1 MAYDVNK
8 LLQLSHLKSLAEKV
22 AADCAKQT
30 DLTKLS
36 EKVEGII
43 ATGGEANKLEGVK
56 VNGVALSIADKM
68 VDLLVATG
76 TNNGTLKVNN
86 VDIAVAGLKA
96 LAYKAQVSEAD
107 FDAALKAAFKAKA
120 EQSALNAVKSDVDTL
135 KGSGAGSVDQKVTDA
150 LNEFATKVSDD
161 KVVNTYKELVDWAAQ
176 HGGEAA
182 TMAGNI
188 TKNTKAIEAVKTLI
202 GTLPEEAASRDIVGY
217 IAESIAAIGIGDYAK
232 TADMQAALAKKVDVV
247 AGSRLMTDAEGTK
260 LNGITAN
267 ATKVE
272 KSNTNG
278 NVKINGAETVVYTL
292 PQDVVKGQ
300 IATSQEVTEMLN
312 EVFAS
317 PAA

>member
-56 VNGVALSIADKM
+56 VNGVALEIAEKM
-68 VDLLVATG
+68 VNLLVATG
-76 TNNGTLKVNN
+76 TENGTLKVNN

-96 LAYKAQVSEAD
+96 LAYKAQVSETD
-107 FDAALKAAFKAKA
+107 FDTALKAAFKAKA
-120 EQSALNAVKSDVDTL
+120 EQSVLNAVKSDVDTL

-161 KVVNTYKELVDWAAQ
+161 KVVNTYKELVDWAAK

-188 TKNTKAIEAVKTLI
+188 TKNTQAIEAIKTLI
-202 GTLPEEAASRDIVGY
+202 GTLPEEAASKDIVGY

-260 LNGITAN
+260 LNGIAAN

-272 KSNTNG
+272 KSNING
-278 NVKINGAETVVYTL
+278 NVKINGAETVVYAL

-312 EVFAS
+312 EVFSS

>member
-8 LLQLSHLKSLAEKV
+8 LMQLAHLKALAEKV

-36 EKVEGII
+36 AKVDGII
-43 ATGGEANKLEGVK
+43 ATGGEPNKLEGVK
-56 VNGVALSIADKM
+56 VNGAALPIAEKM
-68 VDLLVATG
+68 VDLLFATG
-76 TNNGTLKVNN
+76 TANGTLKVNN

-107 FDAALKAAFKAKA
+107 FDTALKAAFKAKA

-135 KGSGAGSVDQKVTDA
+135 KGTGAGSVDQKVTDA

-182 TMAGNI
+182 TMTGNI
-188 TKNTKAIEAVKTLI
+188 TKNTQAIDAVKTLI
-202 GTLPEEAASRDIVGY
+202 GTLPVEATSATVVDY
-217 IAESIAAIGIGDYAK
+217 IAEAIAAIGIGDYAK
-232 TADMQAALAKKVDVV
+232 VADMNAALDKKVDKV

-260 LNGITAN
+260 LNGIAAG

-272 KSNTNG
+272 KSTTNG
-278 NVKINGAETVVYTL
+278 NVKINGVETAIYTE
-292 PQDVVKGQ
+292 PKDVVHGA
-300 IATSQEVTEMLN
+300 IATSAEVTEMLN
-312 EVFAS
+312 EVFAT

>member
-56 VNGVALSIADKM
+56 VNGVALEIAEKM
-68 VDLLVATG
+68 VNLLVATG
-76 TNNGTLKVNN
+76 TENGTLKVNN

-96 LAYKAQVSEAD
+96 LAYKAQVSETD
-107 FDAALKAAFKAKA
+107 FDTALKAAFKAKA

-161 KVVNTYKELVDWAAQ
+161 KVVNTYKELVDWAAK

-188 TKNTKAIEAVKTLI
+188 TKNTQAIEAVKTLI
-202 GTLPEEAASRDIVGY
+202 GTLPEEAASKDIVGY

-260 LNGITAN
+260 LNGIAAN

-272 KSNTNG
+272 KSNING
-278 NVKINGAETVVYTL
+278 NVKINGTETVVYAL

>member
-36 EKVEGII
+36 EKAEGII

-56 VNGVALSIADKM
+56 VNGVALEIAEKM
-68 VDLLVATG
+68 VNLLVATG
-76 TNNGTLKVNN
+76 TENGTLKVNN

-96 LAYKAQVSEAD
+96 LAYKAQVSETD
-107 FDAALKAAFKAKA
+107 FDTALKAAFKAKA

-161 KVVNTYKELVDWAAQ
+161 KVVNTYKELVDWAAK

-188 TKNTKAIEAVKTLI
+188 TKNTQAIEAIKTLI
-202 GTLPEEAASRDIVGY
+202 GTLPEEAASKDIVGY

-260 LNGITAN
+260 LNGIAAN

-272 KSNTNG
+272 KSNING
-278 NVKINGAETVVYTL
+278 NVKINGAETVVYAL

-312 EVFAS
+312 EVFSS

>member
-56 VNGVALSIADKM
+56 VNGVALEIAEKM
-68 VDLLVATG
+68 VNLLVATG
-76 TNNGTLKVNN
+76 TENGTLKVNN

-96 LAYKAQVSEAD
+96 LAYKAQVSETD
-107 FDAALKAAFKAKA
+107 FDTALKAAFKAKA

-161 KVVNTYKELVDWAAQ
+161 KVVNTYKELVDWAAK

-188 TKNTKAIEAVKTLI
+188 TKNTQAIEAIKTLI
-202 GTLPEEAASRDIVGY
+202 GTLPEEAASKDIVGY

-232 TADMQAALAKKVDVV
+232 TADMQAALAKKVDAVE
-247 AGSRLMTDAEGTK
+247 GSRLMTNAEGAK
-260 LNGITAN
+260 LNGIAAN

-272 KSNTNG
+272 KSDTNG
-278 NVKINGAETVVYTL
+278 NVKINGTETVVYAL

>member
-56 VNGVALSIADKM
+56 VNGVALEIAEKM
-68 VDLLVATG
+68 VNLLVATG
-76 TNNGTLKVNN
+76 TENGTLKVNN

-96 LAYKAQVSEAD
+96 LAYKAQVSETD
-107 FDAALKAAFKAKA
+107 FDTALKAAFKAKA

-135 KGSGAGSVDQKVTDA
+135 KSSGAGSVDQKVTDA

-161 KVVNTYKELVDWAAQ
+161 KVVNTYKELVDWAAK

-188 TKNTKAIEAVKTLI
+188 TKNTQAIEAIKTLI
-202 GTLPEEAASRDIVGY
+202 GTLPEEAASKDIVGY

-260 LNGITAN
+260 LNGIAAN

-272 KSNTNG
+272 KSNING
-278 NVKINGAETVVYTL
+278 NVKINGAETVVYAL

-312 EVFAS
+312 EVFSS

>member
-56 VNGVALSIADKM
+56 VNGVALEIAEKM
-68 VDLLVATG
+68 VNLLVATG
-76 TNNGTLKVNN
+76 TENGTLKVNN

-96 LAYKAQVSEAD
+96 LAYKAQVSETD
-107 FDAALKAAFKAKA
+107 FDTALKAAFKAKA

-161 KVVNTYKELVDWAAQ
+161 KVVNTYKELVDWAAK

-188 TKNTKAIEAVKTLI
+188 TKNTQAIEAIKTLI
-202 GTLPEEAASRDIVGY
+202 GTLPEEAASKDIVGY

-260 LNGITAN
+260 LNGIAAN

-272 KSNTNG
+272 KSNING
-278 NVKINGAETVVYTL
+278 NVKINGAETVVYAL
-292 PQDVVKGQ
+292 PQDVVKGK

-312 EVFAS
+312 EVFSS

>member
-56 VNGVALSIADKM
+56 VNGVALEIAEKM
-68 VDLLVATG
+68 VNLLVATG
-76 TNNGTLKVNN
+76 TENGTLKVNN

-96 LAYKAQVSEAD
+96 LAYKAQVSETD
-107 FDAALKAAFKAKA
+107 FDTALKAAFKAKA

-150 LNEFATKVSDD
+150 LNEFATKVSAD
-161 KVVNTYKELVDWAAQ
+161 KVVNTYKELVDWAAK

-188 TKNTKAIEAVKTLI
+188 TKNTQAIEAIKTLI
-202 GTLPEEAASRDIVGY
+202 GTLPEEAASKDIVGY

-260 LNGITAN
+260 LNGIAAN

-272 KSNTNG
+272 KSNING
-278 NVKINGAETVVYTL
+278 NVKINGAETVVYAL

-312 EVFAS
+312 EVFSS

>member
-56 VNGVALSIADKM
+56 VNGVALEIAEKM
-68 VDLLVATG
+68 VNLLVATG
-76 TNNGTLKVNN
+76 TENGTLKVNN

-96 LAYKAQVSEAD
+96 LAYKAQVSETD
-107 FDAALKAAFKAKA
+107 FDTALKAAFKAKA

-150 LNEFATKVSDD
+150 LNEFASKVSDD
-161 KVVNTYKELVDWAAQ
+161 KVVNTYKELVDWAAK

-188 TKNTKAIEAVKTLI
+188 TKNTQAIEAIKTLI
-202 GTLPEEAASRDIVGY
+202 GTLPEEAASKDIVGY

-260 LNGITAN
+260 LNGIAAN

-272 KSNTNG
+272 KSNING
-278 NVKINGAETVVYTL
+278 NVKINGAETVVYAL

-312 EVFAS
+312 EVFSS

>member
-43 ATGGEANKLEGVK
+43 ATVGEANKLEGVK
-56 VNGVALSIADKM
+56 VNGVALEIAEKM
-68 VDLLVATG
+68 VNLLVATG
-76 TNNGTLKVNN
+76 TENGTLKVNN

-96 LAYKAQVSEAD
+96 LAYKAQVSETD
-107 FDAALKAAFKAKA
+107 FDTALKAAFKAKA

-161 KVVNTYKELVDWAAQ
+161 KVVNTYKELVDWAAK

-188 TKNTKAIEAVKTLI
+188 TKNTQAIEAIKTLI
-202 GTLPEEAASRDIVGY
+202 GTLPEEAASKDIVGY

-260 LNGITAN
+260 LNGIAAN

-272 KSNTNG
+272 KSNING
-278 NVKINGAETVVYTL
+278 NVKINGAETVVYAL

-312 EVFAS
+312 EVFSS

>member
-36 EKVEGII
+36 EKVEG
-43 ATGGEANKLEGVK
+43 VK
-56 VNGVALSIADKM
+56 VNGVALEIAEKM
-68 VDLLVATG
+68 VNLLVATG
-76 TNNGTLKVNN
+76 TENGTLKVNN
-86 VDIAVAGLKA
+86 VDIAVAGLKS
-96 LAYKAQVSEAD
+96 LAYKAQVSETD
-107 FDAALKAAFKAKA
+107 FDTALKAAFKAKA

-161 KVVNTYKELVDWAAQ
+161 KVVNTYKELVDWAAK

-202 GTLPEEAASRDIVGY
+202 GTLPEEAASKDIVGY

-260 LNGITAN
+260 LNGIAAN

-272 KSNTNG
+272 KSNING
-278 NVKINGAETVVYTL
+278 NVKINGAETVVYAL

-312 EVFAS
+312 EVFSS

>member
-8 LLQLSHLKSLAEKV
+8 LLQLAHLKSLAEKV
-22 AADCAKQT
+22 AADCAKQA

-188 TKNTKAIEAVKTLI
+188 TKNTQAIEAIKTLI
-202 GTLPEEAASRDIVGY
+202 GTLPEEAASKDIVGY

-260 LNGITAN
+260 LNGIAAN

-272 KSNTNG
+272 KSNING
-278 NVKINGAETVVYTL
+278 NVKINGAETVVYAL

-312 EVFAS
+312 EVFSS

>member
-56 VNGVALSIADKM
+56 VNGVALEIAEKM
-68 VDLLVATG
+68 VNLLVATG
-76 TNNGTLKVNN
+76 TENGTLKVNN

-96 LAYKAQVSEAD
+96 LAYKAQVSETD
-107 FDAALKAAFKAKA
+107 FDTALKAAFKAKA

-161 KVVNTYKELVDWAAQ
+161 KVVNTYKELVDWAAK

-188 TKNTKAIEAVKTLI
+188 TKNTQAIEAIKTLI
-202 GTLPEEAASRDIVGY
+202 GTLPEEAASKDIVGY

-260 LNGITAN
+260 LNGIAAN

-272 KSNTNG
+272 KSNING
-278 NVKINGAETVVYTL
+278 NVKINGAETVVYAL

-312 EVFAS
+312 EVFSS

>member
-30 DLTKLS
+30 ALTKLS

-56 VNGVALSIADKM
+56 VNGVALSIADKI

-76 TNNGTLKVNN
+76 TENGTLKVNN

-107 FDAALKAAFKAKA
+107 FDTALKAAFKAKA

-135 KGSGAGSVDQKVTDA
+135 KGSGAGSVDQKVTEA
-150 LNEFATKVSDD
+150 LIEFATKVSDNQ
-161 KVVNTYKELVDWAAQ
+161 VVNTYKELVDWAAKY
-176 HGGEAA
+176 GGEAA

-202 GTLPEEAASRDIVGY
+202 GTLPEEAASKDIVGY

-260 LNGITAN
+260 LNGIAAN

-272 KSNTNG
+272 KSNING
-278 NVKINGAETVVYTL
+278 NVKINGAETVVYAL
-292 PQDVVKGQ
+292 PQDVVKSQ

-312 EVFAS
+312 EVFSS

>member
-56 VNGVALSIADKM
+56 VNGVALEIAEKM
-68 VDLLVATG
+68 VNLLVATG
-76 TNNGTLKVNN
+76 TENGTLKVNN

-107 FDAALKAAFKAKA
+107 FDTALKAAFKAKA

-161 KVVNTYKELVDWAAQ
+161 KVVNTYKELVDWAAK

-188 TKNTKAIEAVKTLI
+188 TKKTKAIEAVKTLI
-202 GTLPEEAASRDIVGY
+202 GTSKDIVGY

-232 TADMQAALAKKVDVV
+232 TADMQAALAKKVDAVE
-247 AGSRLMTDAEGTK
+247 GSRLMTNAEGAK
-260 LNGITAN
+260 LNGIAAN

-272 KSNTNG
+272 KSDTNG
-278 NVKINGAETVVYTL
+278 NVKINGTETVVYAL

>member
-56 VNGVALSIADKM
+56 VNGVALEIAEKM
-68 VDLLVATG
+68 VNLLVATG
-76 TNNGTLKVNN
+76 TENGTLKVNN

-96 LAYKAQVSEAD
+96 LAYKAQVSETD
-107 FDAALKAAFKAKA
+107 FDTALKAAFKAKA

-161 KVVNTYKELVDWAAQ
+161 KVVNTYKELVDWAAK

-182 TMAGNI
+182 TMAGNT
-188 TKNTKAIEAVKTLI
+188 TKNTQAIEAIKTLI
-202 GTLPEEAASRDIVGY
+202 GTLPEEAASKDIVGY

-260 LNGITAN
+260 LNGIAAN

-272 KSNTNG
+272 KSNING
-278 NVKINGAETVVYTL
+278 NVKINGAETVVYAL

-312 EVFAS
+312 EVFSS

>member
-56 VNGVALSIADKM
+56 VNGVALEIAEKM
-68 VDLLVATG
+68 VNLLVATG
-76 TNNGTLKVNN
+76 TENGTLKVNN

-96 LAYKAQVSEAD
+96 LAYKAQVAETD
-107 FDAALKAAFKAKA
+107 FDTALKAAFKAKA

-161 KVVNTYKELVDWAAQ
+161 KVVNTYKELVDWAAK

-188 TKNTKAIEAVKTLI
+188 TKNTQAIEAVKTLI
-202 GTLPEEAASRDIVGY
+202 GTLPEEAASKDIVGY

-260 LNGITAN
+260 LNGIAAN

-272 KSNTNG
+272 KSNING
-278 NVKINGAETVVYTL
+278 NVKINGAETVVYAL

-312 EVFAS
+312 EVFSS

>member
-36 EKVEGII
+36 GKVEGII

-56 VNGVALSIADKM
+56 VNGVALEIAEKM
-68 VDLLVATG
+68 VNLLVATG
-76 TNNGTLKVNN
+76 TENGTLKVNN

-96 LAYKAQVSEAD
+96 LAYKAQVSETD
-107 FDAALKAAFKAKA
+107 FDTALKAAFKAKA

-161 KVVNTYKELVDWAAQ
+161 KVVNTYKELVDWAAK

-188 TKNTKAIEAVKTLI
+188 TKNTQAIEAIKTLI
-202 GTLPEEAASRDIVGY
+202 GTLPEEAASKDIVGY

-260 LNGITAN
+260 LNGIAAN

-272 KSNTNG
+272 KSNING
-278 NVKINGAETVVYTL
+278 NVKINGAETVVYAL

-312 EVFAS
+312 EVFSS

>member
-1 MAYDVNK
+1 MAYDINK

-56 VNGVALSIADKM
+56 VNGVALEIAEKM
-68 VDLLVATG
+68 VNLLVATG
-76 TNNGTLKVNN
+76 TENGTLKVNN

-107 FDAALKAAFKAKA
+107 FDTALKAAFKAKA

-161 KVVNTYKELVDWAAQ
+161 KVVNTYKELVDWAAK

-202 GTLPEEAASRDIVGY
+202 GTLPEEATSKDIVGY

-247 AGSRLMTDAEGTK
+247 AGSRLMTNAEGAK
-260 LNGITAN
+260 LNGIAAN

-272 KSNTNG
+272 KSDTNG
-278 NVKINGAETVVYTL
+278 NVKINGTETVVYAL
-292 PQDVVKGQ
+292 PHDVVKGQ

>member
-56 VNGVALSIADKM
+56 VNGVALEIAEKM
-68 VDLLVATG
+68 VNLLVATG
-76 TNNGTLKVNN
+76 TENGTLKVNN

-96 LAYKAQVSEAD
+96 LAYKAQVSETD
-107 FDAALKAAFKAKA
+107 FDTALKAAFKAKA

-161 KVVNTYKELVDWAAQ
+161 KVVNTYKELVDWAAK

-188 TKNTKAIEAVKTLI
+188 TKNTQAIEAIKTLI
-202 GTLPEEAASRDIVGY
+202 GTLPEEAASKDIVGY

-260 LNGITAN
+260 LNGIAAN

-272 KSNTNG
+272 KSNVNG
-278 NVKINGAETVVYTL
+278 NVKINGAETVVYAL

-312 EVFAS
+312 EVFSS

>member
-56 VNGVALSIADKM
+56 VNGVALEIAEKM
-68 VDLLVATG
+68 VNLLVATG
-76 TNNGTLKVNN
+76 TENGTLKVNN

-96 LAYKAQVSEAD
+96 LAYKAQVSETD
-107 FDAALKAAFKAKA
+107 FDTALKAAFKAKA

-161 KVVNTYKELVDWAAQ
+161 KVVNTYKELVDWAAK

-188 TKNTKAIEAVKTLI
+188 TKNTQAIEAIKTLI
-202 GTLPEEAASRDIVGY
+202 GTLPEEAASKDIVGY

-260 LNGITAN
+260 LNGIAAN

-272 KSNTNG
+272 KSNVNG
-278 NVKINGAETVVYTL
+278 NVKINGAETVVYAL
-292 PQDVVKGQ
+292 PQDVIQGK

-312 EVFAS
+312 EVFSS

>member
-1 MAYDVNK
+1 MAYDINK

-56 VNGVALSIADKM
+56 VNGVALEIAEKM
-68 VDLLVATG
+68 VNLLVATG
-76 TNNGTLKVNN
+76 TENGTLKVNN

-107 FDAALKAAFKAKA
+107 FDTALKAAFKAKA

-161 KVVNTYKELVDWAAQ
+161 KVVNTYKELVDWAAK

-202 GTLPEEAASRDIVGY
+202 GTLPEEATSKDIVGY
-217 IAESIAAIGIGDYAK
+217 IAESITAIGIGDYAK
-232 TADMQAALAKKVDVV
+232 TADMQAALAKKVDAVE
-247 AGSRLMTDAEGTK
+247 GSRLMTNAEGAK
-260 LNGITAN
+260 LNGIAAN

-272 KSNTNG
+272 KSDTNG
-278 NVKINGAETVVYTL
+278 NVKINGTETVVYVL

-300 IATSQEVTEMLN
+300 IAISQEVTEMLN

>member
-56 VNGVALSIADKM
+56 VNGVALEIAEKM
-68 VDLLVATG
+68 VNLLVATG
-76 TNNGTLKVNN
+76 TENGTLKVNN

-202 GTLPEEAASRDIVGY
+202 GTLPEEAASKDIVGY

-232 TADMQAALAKKVDVV
+232 TADMQAALANKVDVV
-247 AGSRLMTDAEGTK
+247 AGYRLMTDA
-260 LNGITAN
+260 
-267 ATKVE
+267 
-272 KSNTNG
+272 
-278 NVKINGAETVVYTL
+278 
-292 PQDVVKGQ
+292 
-300 IATSQEVTEMLN
+300 
-312 EVFAS
+312 
-317 PAA
+317 

>member
-1 MAYDVNK
+1 MVN
-8 LLQLSHLKSLAEKV
+8 
-22 AADCAKQT
+22 
-30 DLTKLS
+30 
-36 EKVEGII
+36 
-43 ATGGEANKLEGVK
+43 
-56 VNGVALSIADKM
+56 
-68 VDLLVATG
+68 LLVATG
-76 TNNGTLKVNN
+76 TENGTLKVNN

-96 LAYKAQVSEAD
+96 LAYKAQVSETD
-107 FDAALKAAFKAKA
+107 FDTALKAAFKAKA

-161 KVVNTYKELVDWAAQ
+161 KVVNTYKELVDWAAK

-247 AGSRLMTDAEGTK
+247 AGSRLMTNAEGTK

-272 KSNTNG
+272 KSNVNG

-312 EVFAS
+312 EVFSS

>member
-56 VNGVALSIADKM
+56 VNGVALEIAEKM
-68 VDLLVATG
+68 VNLLVATG
-76 TNNGTLKVNN
+76 TENGTLKVNN

-96 LAYKAQVSEAD
+96 LAYKAQVSETD
-107 FDAALKAAFKAKA
+107 FDTALKAAFKAKA

-150 LNEFATKVSDD
+150 LNEFSTKVSDD
-161 KVVNTYKELVDWAAQ
+161 KVVNTYKELVDWAAK

-188 TKNTKAIEAVKTLI
+188 TKNTQAIEAIKTLI
-202 GTLPEEAASRDIVGY
+202 GTLPEEAASKDIVGY

-260 LNGITAN
+260 LNGIAAN

-272 KSNTNG
+272 KSNING
-278 NVKINGAETVVYTL
+278 NVKINGAETVVYAL

-312 EVFAS
+312 EVFSS

>member
-56 VNGVALSIADKM
+56 VNGVALEIAEKM
-68 VDLLVATG
+68 VNLLVATG
-76 TNNGTLKVNN
+76 TENGTLKVNN

-202 GTLPEEAASRDIVGY
+202 GTLPEEAASKDIVGY
-217 IAESIAAIGIGDYAK
+217 IAESI
-232 TADMQAALAKKVDVV
+232 AALAKKVDVV

>member
-43 ATGGEANKLEGVK
+43 ATGGEANQLEGVK
-56 VNGVALSIADKM
+56 VNGVALEIAEKM
-68 VDLLVATG
+68 VNLLVATG
-76 TNNGTLKVNN
+76 TENGTLKVNN

-96 LAYKAQVSEAD
+96 LAYKAQVSETD
-107 FDAALKAAFKAKA
+107 FDTALKAAFKAKA

-161 KVVNTYKELVDWAAQ
+161 KVVNTYKELVDQAAK

-188 TKNTKAIEAVKTLI
+188 TKNTQAIEAIKTLI
-202 GTLPEEAASRDIVGY
+202 GTLPEEAASKDIVGY

-260 LNGITAN
+260 LNGIAAN

-272 KSNTNG
+272 KSNING
-278 NVKINGAETVVYTL
+278 NVKINGAETVVYAL

-312 EVFAS
+312 EVFSS